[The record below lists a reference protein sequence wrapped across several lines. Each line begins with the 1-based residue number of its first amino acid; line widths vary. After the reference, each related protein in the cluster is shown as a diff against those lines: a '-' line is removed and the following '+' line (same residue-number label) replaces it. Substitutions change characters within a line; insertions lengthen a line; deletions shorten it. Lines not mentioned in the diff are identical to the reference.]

1 MPICGQGV
9 KGGHWY
15 EGEGWKLKWTYP
27 ITARE
32 KCTKLRF
39 SDKIFMR
46 IQKIHIV
53 YIIEPLEIFTSC
65 SVELHH

>member
-1 MPICGQGV
+1 M
-9 KGGHWY
+9 KGRAGSLNEH
-15 EGEGWKLKWTYP
+15 YP

-39 SDKIFMR
+39 PDKIFMR

-53 YIIEPLEIFTSC
+53 YIIEPLEIFASC

>member
-1 MPICGQGV
+1 MLE
-9 KGGHWY
+9 GGRLY
-15 EGEGWKLKWTYP
+15 EGGAGSLNEHYH
-27 ITARE
+27 ITVHE

-53 YIIEPLEIFTSC
+53 YIIEPLEIFASC